1 MNTKNYNQT
10 DVMKQAD
17 DFIARINECIE
28 ERIKG
33 LPQFRSAVVSNVN
46 EDGTIDIYFP
56 PDKDNQLTRIQNQS
70 IYELNVGDSVEV
82 VLKNGSFNNCWI
94 LAKHQNDK
102 VRRIQLQE
110 ASVSSGG
117 STGGGGSGGGGGTIT
132 GAVRYDIAQTLNTI
146 QQSTARG
153 NIGAG
158 TSNFDGNYNNLTNT
172 PTIPKALS
180 QLTNDVDFATQE
192 QYEQADSTLQTNIQ
206 TQYTQADQNLKNE
219 LINLLNL
226 KYSADNPPPYPVT
239 SVNSQ
244 TGDVQLEFVQYTE
257 QTLTDEQ
264 KQIARTNIGAGLS
277 NFDGDYNNLTNKP
290 TIPTTVEQLTD
301 SSSYAKLD
309 NPNFT
314 GNPTVPTQNIAT
326 NNTTIANTQFVQSLV
341 ANVTGGAVS
350 GPASSVDN
358 NIVVF
363 NGTTGKIIK
372 DSGINQDRIDMLV
385 AVSLSSTEPTDQ
397 SVGDIWL
404 KELS

>member
-33 LPQFRSAVVSNVN
+33 LPQFRSAVVSNIN

-102 VRRIQLQE
+102 ARRIQLQE

-117 STGGGGSGGGGGTIT
+117 STGGGGSSGGGGTIT

-172 PTIPKALS
+172 PTIPTALS

-192 QYEQADSTLQTNIQ
+192 QYEQADTALQTNIQ

-244 TGDVQLEFVQYTE
+244 TGDIQLDVVQYTE

-290 TIPTTVEQLTD
+290 TIPTTVAQLTD

-309 NPNFT
+309 SPNFT
-314 GNPTVPTQNIAT
+314 GSPTVPTQDIIT
-326 NNTTIANTQFVQSLV
+326 NNTTIANTAFVQKVIS
-341 ANVTGGAVS
+341 NVTGGAVS
-350 GPASSVDN
+350 GPDSSVDN

-385 AVSLSSTEPTDQ
+385 AVSLSATEPTDQ
-397 SVGDIWL
+397 SAGDIWL